1 MRGNRPSQSD
11 APEGPALMRPHR
23 PRGLASPASGV
34 LRGLRA
40 GVLAVLCVLLPL
52 AGHVLARCHAPRWII
67 VAGMAAVAVPGATV
81 LTRRRLTDTQVLAVL
96 AAAQLAC
103 HAAYSLPG
111 ACAAVAERGG
121 SGGGMSLLVE
131 HHAVNGPSP
140 GAVLAGHA
148 VMLLL
153 AARLLGLTERL
164 LWQSGTLWTVVRSL
178 LLFLW
183 PLLSRRHGN
192 GPRVA
197 VRESAAPPV
206 SALLVRLNEGRAPPR
221 HGHGPSVPPL
231 PQPLLRPMPVAGPCL
246 P

>member
-1 MRGNRPSQSD
+1 MP
-11 APEGPALMRPHR
+11 PHR

-52 AGHVLARCHAPRWII
+52 AGHVLAQCHAPRWII
-67 VAGMAAVAVPGATV
+67 VAGMAAVAVPGAAV

-96 AAAQLAC
+96 AAAQLAY

-121 SGGGMSLLVE
+121 SVGGLSRLVE
-131 HHAVNGPSP
+131 HDAVAGPSP
-140 GAVLAGHA
+140 GVVLAGHA
-148 VMLLL
+148 GALLL

-164 LWQSGTLWTVVRSL
+164 VWQSRTLWVVVRRL

-183 PLLSRRHGN
+183 PLLNVRHGN
-192 GPRVA
+192 GPHIARP
-197 VRESAAPPV
+197 ENTTPLI

-221 HGHGPSVPPL
+221 HGRGPFVP
-231 PQPLLRPMPVAGPCL
+231 PLLRPTPIGGPCL

>member
-1 MRGNRPSQSD
+1 
-11 APEGPALMRPHR
+11 MRPHS
-23 PRGLASPASGV
+23 PRGPASPASGV

-52 AGHVLARCHAPRWII
+52 AGHVLAQCHAPRWII
-67 VAGMAAVAVPGATV
+67 VAGTAAVAVPGATV
-81 LTRRRLTDTQVLAVL
+81 LTRRRLTDTQVPVVL

-111 ACAAVAERGG
+111 ACAAVAERGD
-121 SGGGMSLLVE
+121 SGGGLSQLIE
-131 HHAVNGPSP
+131 HDTVAGPSP
-140 GAVLAGHA
+140 GVVLAGHA
-148 VMLLL
+148 VVLLL

-164 LWQSGTLWTVVRSL
+164 LWQSRTLWAAVRHL

-183 PLLSRRHGN
+183 PLLSGRHDN

-221 HGHGPSVPPL
+221 HGRGPSVPPL
-231 PQPLLRPMPVAGPCL
+231 PMPLPRLMPTGGPCL

>member
-1 MRGNRPSQSD
+1 
-11 APEGPALMRPHR
+11 MRPHR

-52 AGHVLARCHAPRWII
+52 AGHVLAQCHAPRWII
-67 VAGMAAVAVPGATV
+67 VAGTAAVAVPGATV

-111 ACAAVAERGG
+111 ACAAVAEQGG
-121 SGGGMSLLVE
+121 AVGGLARLVA
-131 HHAVNGPSP
+131 HDAVAGPSP
-140 GAVLAGHA
+140 GVVLAGQA
-148 VMLLL
+148 VTLLL

-164 LWQSGTLWTVVRSL
+164 VWQSRTLRAVVRRL

-183 PLLSRRHGN
+183 PLLSGRHGN

-197 VRESAAPPV
+197 MRESAAPPV

-221 HGHGPSVPPL
+221 HGRGPFVL
-231 PQPLLRPMPVAGPCL
+231 PLLRPMPTGGPCL

>member
-1 MRGNRPSQSD
+1 MRGNRPSQPD

-81 LTRRRLTDTQVLAVL
+81 LTRRRLTDTQVLTVL

-103 HAAYSLPG
+103 HTAYSLPG

-121 SGGGMSLLVE
+121 SGGLSRLVE
-131 HHAVNGPSP
+131 HDAVAGAPP
-140 GAVLAGHA
+140 GVVLAGHA

-164 LWQSGTLWTVVRSL
+164 LWQSRTLWTVVRRL

-183 PLLSRRHGN
+183 PLLSGRHGN

-221 HGHGPSVPPL
+221 HRRGPFVLPL
-231 PQPLLRPMPVAGPCL
+231 FG
-246 P
+246 